1 MQLHVHL
8 QRIYQGLWE
17 RMGGWRG
24 SAQELGRFLSKQGGL
39 DLSSWGRGGA
49 KTVEDLLEEVRVGE
63 TTLTEDGPLS
73 LEGRGYPP
81 VPKLPGFHSNQEN
94 ARPRPQNLRFVNGIP
109 GNYGDVR
116 TRP

>member
-1 MQLHVHL
+1 MP
-8 QRIYQGLWE
+8 
-17 RMGGWRG
+17 MP
-24 SAQELGRFLSKQGGL
+24 
-39 DLSSWGRGGA
+39 
-49 KTVEDLLEEVRVGE
+49 
-63 TTLTEDGPLS
+63 TLTEDGPLS

-94 ARPRPQNLRFVNGIP
+94 ARLRPQNLRFVNGIP